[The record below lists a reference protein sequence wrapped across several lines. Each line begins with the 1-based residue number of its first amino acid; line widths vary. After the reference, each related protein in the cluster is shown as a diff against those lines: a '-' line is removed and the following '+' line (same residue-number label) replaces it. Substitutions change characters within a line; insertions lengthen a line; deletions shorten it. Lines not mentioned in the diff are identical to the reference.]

1 MIAKLPVSI
10 LRDPAFARLWFIQA
24 STQVGGNMALYALT
38 ILVFA
43 TTRSNTAVSAL
54 VMSFLIPAIL
64 LSAAAGVLVDRL
76 NVRLALIV
84 PNTIRTLLTLGLA
97 LAGANV
103 AVLLVLNL
111 GVSLTTVVLTPAEAS
126 MIPRIVP
133 KPQLEVAMG
142 VFNLTLQGAFAVG
155 FAFLGPLL
163 VAIAGPSATLVVV
176 TAFYVGATIATL
188 GLPSA
193 PPVAIEPG
201 IARQAIREPIRQLR
215 EGFAAIGGNREVS
228 RPLLHLA
235 ASASLVGVL
244 GVLGPNLAVSLG
256 LDPKDLIVIVLPL
269 GLGVV
274 AGVGGLRW
282 LGAGLSRR
290 RAAETGLIALGLLAA
305 GISAAG
311 PVGRAVGLP
320 VIPPVVVLAF
330 FAGAA
335 YAATTVSAQTALF
348 ENMPAAI
355 RGRIFGVLASI
366 VERGEPVRRPD
377 RGTAGRRDLGPG
389 RDRDHGRGGG
399 GAGRLV
405 GDRVREA
412 AEDRRRGAGKPVAP
426 PAGSAAP
433 WSTARAALERRAA
446 ARGMARSPHAGR
458 VASATIGEPKGGTP
472 WPRSDRLAH
481 TSQGCFPTP
490 MRGRCVA
497 WNVPP
502 RLAHS
507 AAARCCTRGGSRC
520 RPPSS
525 SMDTSCFAAWWRRD
539 RCAPH

>member
-1 MIAKLPVSI
+1 MSI

-38 ILVFA
+38 ILVFD

-76 NVRLALIV
+76 NVRWALIV
-84 PNTIRTLLTLGLA
+84 PNTIRTVLTLGLA

-103 AVLLVLNL
+103 AVLLILNL

-133 KPQLEVAMG
+133 KPQLEMAMG
-142 VFNLTLQGAFAVG
+142 VFNLTLQASFAVG

-163 VAIAGPSATLVVV
+163 VAIAGPSAALGVV
-176 TAFYVGATIATL
+176 TAFYVAATIATI

-235 ASASLVGVL
+235 SSAALVGVI

-256 LDPKDLIVIVLPL
+256 LDPRDLIVIVMPL
-269 GLGVV
+269 GIGVV

-282 LGAGLSRR
+282 LGSGLSRR
-290 RAAETGLIALGLLAA
+290 RAAEAGLIALGLLAA
-305 GISAAG
+305 GIAAAG
-311 PVGRAVGLP
+311 PVGRALGLP
-320 VIPPVVVLAF
+320 VIPPVVILAF

-366 VERGEPVRRPD
+366 VSAASLFAVLIAGPLADSISVRVVIALTAAGVVLLAVWSATAFGRRPRTD
-377 RGTAGRRDLGPG
+377 RTA
-389 RDRDHGRGGG
+389 
-399 GAGRLV
+399 
-405 GDRVREA
+405 
-412 AEDRRRGAGKPVAP
+412 
-426 PAGSAAP
+426 PA
-433 WSTARAALERRAA
+433 
-446 ARGMARSPHAGR
+446 
-458 VASATIGEPKGGTP
+458 
-472 WPRSDRLAH
+472 D
-481 TSQGCFPTP
+481 
-490 MRGRCVA
+490 
-497 WNVPP
+497 
-502 RLAHS
+502 
-507 AAARCCTRGGSRC
+507 
-520 RPPSS
+520 
-525 SMDTSCFAAWWRRD
+525 
-539 RCAPH
+539 